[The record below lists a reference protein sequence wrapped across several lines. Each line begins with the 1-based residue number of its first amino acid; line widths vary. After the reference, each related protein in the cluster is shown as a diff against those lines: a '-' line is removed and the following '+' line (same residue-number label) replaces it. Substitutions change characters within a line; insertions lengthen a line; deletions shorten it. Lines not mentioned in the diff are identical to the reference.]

1 MSNIITGAIALAMAV
16 AFFIY
21 YPFRLYFALGFA
33 KSLPVWVITVG
44 TLSLLIYDFVTSI
57 LEEMKPPRK

>member
-1 MSNIITGAIALAMAV
+1 MSNIITGAIAVAMAV

-21 YPFRLYFALGFA
+21 YPFRLYYALGFA

-44 TLSLLIYDFVTSI
+44 VLALLLYDFVTS
-57 LEEMKPPRK
+57 LMENNNRPDK

>member
-21 YPFRLYFALGFA
+21 FPFRLYYALGFA

-57 LEEMKPPRK
+57 MEEMKPRRK

>member
-1 MSNIITGAIALAMAV
+1 MSNVITGAIAVAMAV

-21 YPFRLYFALGFA
+21 FPFRLYYALGFA

-44 TLSLLIYDFVTSI
+44 TLALLLYDFVTS
-57 LEEMKPPRK
+57 LKENNTPPGK

>member
-21 YPFRLYFALGFA
+21 FPYRLYYALGFV

-44 TLSLLIYDFVTSI
+44 TVALLIYDFVTSI
-57 LEEMKPPRK
+57 LEDMKPPRK

>member
-1 MSNIITGAIALAMAV
+1 MSNIITGAIAVAMAV

-33 KSLPVWVITVG
+33 KSLPVWIISVG
-44 TLSLLIYDFVTSI
+44 TLVLLVYDFVTSI
-57 LEEMKPPRK
+57 MEEMKPPRK